1 MHPFNRWRGLCWI
14 RYLGLECNRS
24 VCHTSCSLHRKVKQE
39 TVVISLGLYLWSPYG
54 LAIPFGLGI
63 NSTIRSDEELTYASF
78 MLISRYSIHIL
89 SWSSQRCVH
98 KGAYSLA
105 RKVSIKINRYI
116 RWTYCWIK
124 SYYSFKMAPILH
136 ERWCSNRI
144 SFLLPTYLVWAA
156 IGTDLVLF

>member
-1 MHPFNRWRGLCWI
+1 MKSKIGHERVISYVILPHKGLVCI
-14 RYLGLECNRS
+14 GLYQIEYCLQGWLMLIS
-24 VCHTSCSLHRKVKQE
+24 HRKVKQE

-98 KGAYSLA
+98 KGAYSANL
-105 RKVSIKINRYI
+105 RGVKQDKSLYQVDILLDQILLFFQNG
-116 RWTYCWIK
+116 TY
-124 SYYSFKMAPILH
+124 M
-136 ERWCSNRI
+136 
-144 SFLLPTYLVWAA
+144 
-156 IGTDLVLF
+156 

>member
-1 MHPFNRWRGLCWI
+1 MLFCPTRAWCVSAGLNQIEYCLQGWLMLI
-14 RYLGLECNRS
+14 S
-24 VCHTSCSLHRKVKQE
+24 HRKVKQE

-63 NSTIRSDEELTYASF
+63 NSTIRSDEEIRYASF

-98 KGAYSLA
+98 KGAYSLV
-105 RKVSIKINRYI
+105 KEVSIKINRYI

-156 IGTDLVLF
+156 IGTDIVLF